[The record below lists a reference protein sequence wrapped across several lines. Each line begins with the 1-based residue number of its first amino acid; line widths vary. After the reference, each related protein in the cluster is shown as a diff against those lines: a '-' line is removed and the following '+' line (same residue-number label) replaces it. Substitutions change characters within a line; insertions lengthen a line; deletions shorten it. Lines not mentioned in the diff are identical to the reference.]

1 MPRIQDVRIE
11 TAESLTA
18 ELLTGVKDQAG
29 KLGERPCRHWV
40 AATTAR
46 HSLACEVWGVGLA
59 TGVGA
64 VATACRRPS

>member
-40 AATTAR
+40 AATTAKSTR
-46 HSLACEVWGVGLA
+46 SPQTSGSPG
-59 TGVGA
+59 
-64 VATACRRPS
+64 